1 MNLLPLIDV
10 EREGWEQLLK
20 EWGGGKAL
28 PRYIYN
34 RDCMHWNFPGHRV
47 LRGPS
52 PAGGTTDSG
61 FLVND
66 KGEVVGGVDAIGALS
81 SL

>member
-1 MNLLPLIDV
+1 MNLLPLIEV
-10 EREGWEQLLK
+10 EREGWEELLK
-20 EWGGGKAL
+20 EWGCGKAS

-34 RDCMHWNFPGHRV
+34 RDCTHSNFPGHRV

-52 PAGGTTDSG
+52 PAGGLTDSG

-66 KGEVVGGVDAIGALS
+66 EGEVVGGVDAIGALRS
-81 SL
+81 